1 MESTSYLE
9 ISSSAVRNNYNFL
22 RKNLGKNVRISSVV
36 KGNAYGHGETAFV
49 PIAESCGVNHF
60 SVFSAEEAYNV
71 KKITRRNPD
80 IMIMGMIDKTD
91 LEWAVRNG
99 IHFFVFDF
107 YRLANALKV
116 AKKLGIKAKVHIEAE
131 TGMNR
136 TGFNK
141 SEIKK
146 VAGIL
151 SGNPDYLSFEGFCT
165 HFAGAESIANYLRI
179 QNQLKRYK
187 ETYRFLLES
196 GLKPSIMHTACSAA
210 AMTYPETRMD
220 LARIGILQ
228 YGFWPSKETLIHYIN
243 GKKNKIDPLQRVIS
257 WKSRIMSIKSVKT
270 GEFIG
275 YGTTYL
281 AVRPMKIAIV
291 PVGYAQGFSR
301 SLSNQ
306 GRVLIRGQRL
316 SVIGLVNMN
325 LMTIDITN
333 IPRARIGDEVVI
345 IGKQGDFSIS
355 VSSFS
360 ELSDQ
365 VNYELLTRLPARI
378 PRIVVK

>member
-1 MESTSYLE
+1 MISTSYLE
-9 ISSSAVRNNYNFL
+9 LSSSAVCNNYNFL
-22 RKNLGKNVRISSVV
+22 RKNLGKKVRISSVV
-36 KGNAYGHGETAFV
+36 KGNAYGHGEAAFV
-49 PIAESCGVNHF
+49 PIAESCGVDHF

-71 KKITRRNPD
+71 KKITKTDPD

-91 LEWAVRNG
+91 LEWAIKNG

-107 YRLANALKV
+107 HRLANALKA
-116 AKKLGIKAKVHIEAE
+116 AKKLDIKAKVHIEVE

-141 SEIKK
+141 ADIKK
-146 VAGIL
+146 VAGVL
-151 SGNPDYLSFEGFCT
+151 SENAEHLSFEGLCT

-179 QNQLKRYK
+179 QNQIKRYK
-187 ETYRFLLES
+187 ETYKLLIDG
-196 GLKPSIMHTACSAA
+196 GLKPSTMHTACSAA

-228 YGFWPSKETLIHYIN
+228 YGFWPSKETLIHYLN
-243 GKKNKIDPLQRVIS
+243 GRKNKIDPLRRVIS
-257 WKSRIMSIKSVKT
+257 WKSKIMSIKTVKT

-301 SLSNQ
+301 SLSNH
-306 GRVLIRGQRL
+306 GRVLIGGQRL

-333 IPRARIGDEVVI
+333 VPHAKIGDEVVI
-345 IGKQGDFSIS
+345 IGNQGDFSIS

-378 PRIVVK
+378 PRIVAK

>member
-36 KGNAYGHGETAFV
+36 KGNAYGHGEAAFV

>member
-1 MESTSYLE
+1 MVSSSYIE
-9 ISSSAVRNNYNFL
+9 ISRSAVCNNYNFL
-22 RKNLGKNVRISSVV
+22 RKNLGKKVRISSVV
-36 KGNAYGHGETAFV
+36 KGNAYGHGESAFV
-49 PIAESCGVNHF
+49 PIAENCGVDHF

-71 KKITRRNPD
+71 KKITRYDPD
-80 IMIMGMIDKTD
+80 IMIMGMLDKTD
-91 LEWAVRNG
+91 LEWAIRNG
-99 IHFFVFDF
+99 VHFFVFDF
-107 YRLANALKV
+107 HRLANALKV
-116 AKKLGIKAKVHIEAE
+116 SKKLGIQAKMHIEVE

-141 SEIKK
+141 TEIKK
-146 VAGIL
+146 VARIL
-151 SGNPDYLSFEGFCT
+151 SGNSEYLSFEGLCT

-187 ETYRFLLES
+187 ETHKLLLEE

-243 GKKNKIDPLQRVIS
+243 GKKNKIDPLRRVIS
-257 WKSRIMSIKSVKT
+257 WKSKIMSIKSVKT
-270 GEFIG
+270 GEFVG

-306 GRVLIRGQRL
+306 GRVLIRGYRV

-325 LMTIDITN
+325 LMTIDVTN
-333 IPRARIGDEVVI
+333 IPRAGIGDEVVI
-345 IGKQGDFSIS
+345 IGMQGDLSIS